1 LTRFVSEYA
10 RHRAAG
16 TFSLER
22 SIERA
27 GVKRHVCIVESM
39 MPHQLFARE
48 RAGLVTL
55 TVICALSVLNADAQE
70 AQRQDTTPPPG
81 AGSRSENPAAGTRL
95 HDIVVTAPPPRR
107 AAPRHQ
113 ATRPANQT
121 TPPATPQAPPGNA
134 EPATGPVPPGR
145 AAPDLANNPSGE
157 TATTVDRSQFKDRS
171 VFSISDILQDS
182 PGVAEKLGNG
192 PRDIGI
198 SIRGSNA
205 NNSFGIRNIQVL
217 EDGFPVTQPDGL
229 SRTDLTD
236 PHAYQSIDV
245 FRGPN
250 SVMFG
255 NFATGGAIDFHTRS
269 GSDIRGFEI
278 GSDVGGY
285 GYLNNYFAI
294 GNATKEADVSVFAS
308 DVRGNGYIAN
318 SAFNTKTVNSLAK
331 FAVTPDDTVTLKII
345 NNEVATSLPL
355 RLSLNQFQQN
365 PFQKGCTS
373 AVGAAPGCA
382 TVALSAFGISSDS
395 VPQSASEADLGRHDT
410 RTVIGGRWEHN
421 FDNDTTWRTQLVFD
435 NKNIDQPTGA
445 TSAIGDTPAV
455 NLLTDVTRRSQL
467 FGLDAAYS
475 VGAFYNYE
483 VLNND
488 TYNIA
493 PGGSLGALQSFYN
506 GQHSNVGGR
515 TREEIALGPN
525 WTAVVGAGIEDTELQ
540 ALNTAYQYTTAGQ
553 TTATTQTAA
562 DREFLNNA
570 EEAALLYRPDTAWQF
585 RGRVA
590 TGYGTPQASNL
601 FVNAQGVAGNNT
613 QLQSQTNLGYDI
625 GADWRPTSAVKL
637 SVTGFYEFFHN
648 ELVTQSPGA
657 GLQSYTFNAPASEH
671 RGVEVAADWRPA
683 PGWRYTLAYSYDN
696 QIFTDYVE
704 QLSASTFT
712 SSFNRAGN
720 KIPGVAPNEL
730 TTRLAY
736 DQPDGPWRG
745 LGGFVEVQA
754 VDAFFIDN
762 ANLVKTPGYATVNLN
777 MHYSVD
783 IQDPYLKNVLLFAEV
798 RNVLNQTYVASANN
812 VSDSISNVTGAQNSA
827 ATVAAATGSI
837 YAGAPRTFLAGIRL
851 KFQ

>member
-1 LTRFVSEYA
+1 M
-10 RHRAAG
+10 
-16 TFSLER
+16 FSRVTSCLFDN
-22 SIERA
+22 I
-27 GVKRHVCIVESM
+27 
-39 MPHQLFARE
+39 MPPRPATCE
-48 RAGLVTL
+48 RAGLVAL
-55 TVICALSVLNADAQE
+55 TITCALPVLHANAQE
-70 AQRQDTTPPPG
+70 AQGQDAPQRPSTGLT
-81 AGSRSENPAAGTRL
+81 SEGPAVARTHL
-95 HDIVVTAPPPRR
+95 PDITVTAPPPRR
-107 AAPRHQ
+107 ATAQRR
-113 ATRPANQT
+113 AARPTNQT
-121 TPPATPQAPPGNA
+121 PPPLAAPAPPPGNT
-134 EPATGPVPPGR
+134 EPATEPVPPGR
-145 AAPDLANNPSGE
+145 AAPDLANKPSGE
-157 TATTVDRSQFKDRS
+157 TNTTVDRSQFKDRS

-182 PGVAEKLGNG
+182 PGIAEKQGNG

-278 GSDVGGY
+278 GTDVGGY
-285 GYLNNYFAI
+285 GYLNNYFMV
-294 GNATKEADVSVFAS
+294 GNATKEADVSVFGS
-308 DVRGNGYIAN
+308 DVRGSGYIAHGE
-318 SAFNTKTVNSLAK
+318 FDTKTVNSLAR
-331 FAVTPDDTVTLKII
+331 FAVTPDDTFTLKII
-345 NNEVATSLPL
+345 NNEVATSLPI

-373 AVGAAPGCA
+373 AVGAAAGCA
-382 TVALSAFGISSDS
+382 TVRLSAFGISADS
-395 VPQSASEADLGRHDT
+395 VTQSADEADLGRHDT
-410 RTVIGGRWEHN
+410 RTIIGGRWEHN

-435 NKNIDQPTGA
+435 DKNINQPTGT
-445 TSAIGDTPAV
+445 TSAIGDTPAI

-467 FGLDAAYS
+467 FGLDAVYS

-483 VLNND
+483 VLNNY

-493 PGGSLGALQSFYN
+493 PGGSLGALQSFYRD
-506 GQHSNVGGR
+506 GEHSNLGGR
-515 TREEIALGPN
+515 TREEITLSPN
-525 WTAVVGAGIEDTELQ
+525 WTAVVGAGVESTEIQ
-540 ALNTAYQYTTAGQ
+540 ALNTAYQYTAAGETA
-553 TTATTQTAA
+553 ATTLTAA
-562 DREFLNNA
+562 DRQFLNNA
-570 EEAALLYRPDTAWQF
+570 EEAALLYRPDDAWQF

-625 GADWRPTSAVKL
+625 SADWKPTSSVKL

-671 RGVEVAADWRPA
+671 RGVEVAADWRLA
-683 PGWRYTLAYSYDN
+683 PGWRYTMAYSYDN
-696 QIFTDYVE
+696 QIFTTYIE
-704 QLSASTFT
+704 QLSAGTLT
-712 SSFNRAGN
+712 ASFNRAGN
-720 KIPGVAPNEL
+720 MIPGVAPNEF

-745 LGGFVEVQA
+745 LGGFVEVQV

-777 MHYSVD
+777 LHYNVD
-783 IQDPYLKNVLLFAEV
+783 IQDRYLKNVLLFAEV

-812 VSDSISNVTGAQNSA
+812 VSDSISSATGAQNSA

-851 KFQ
+851 RFQ

>member
-1 LTRFVSEYA
+1 
-10 RHRAAG
+10 
-16 TFSLER
+16 
-22 SIERA
+22 
-27 GVKRHVCIVESM
+27 
-39 MPHQLFARE
+39 MPYQLVARE

-55 TVICALSVLNADAQE
+55 TIICALSVLSANAQE
-70 AQRQDTTPPPG
+70 AQRQDTAQLPSV
-81 AGSRSENPAAGTRL
+81 GSTSDRPATGTRL
-95 HDIVVTAPPPRR
+95 HDIAITARRRRPATAARQPTRGTNQTPPPQ
-107 AAPRHQ
+107 PD
-113 ATRPANQT
+113 QT
-121 TPPATPQAPPGNA
+121 QPPPAAPQAPPGNA

-145 AAPDLANNPSGE
+145 AAPDLANNPGGE
-157 TATTVDRSQFKDRS
+157 TSTTVDRSEFKDRS

-182 PGVAEKLGNG
+182 PGIAEKQGNG

-269 GSDIRGFEI
+269 GSDIRGVDI
-278 GSDVGGY
+278 GTDVGGY

-294 GNATKEADVSVFAS
+294 GDATKEADVSVFAS

-318 SAFNTKTVNSLAK
+318 SAFNTATVNSLAR
-331 FAVTPDDTVTLKII
+331 FAVTPDDTFTLKII
-345 NNEVATSLPL
+345 DNEVATSLPI

-382 TVALSAFGISSDS
+382 TVNLSAFGISAEG
-395 VPQSASEADLGRHDT
+395 VAQSASEADLGRHDT

-421 FDNDTTWRTQLVFD
+421 FDNDTTWRTQVVFD
-435 NKNIDQPTGA
+435 NKNIDQPTSS

-455 NLLTDVTRRSQL
+455 NLLTDITRRSQL
-467 FGLDAAYS
+467 FGLDATYS

-493 PGGSLGALQSFYN
+493 PGGSLGAMQSFYD
-506 GQHSNVGGR
+506 GGHSNLGGR
-515 TREEIALGPN
+515 TREEITLGPN
-525 WTAVVGAGIEDTELQ
+525 WTAVVGAGVERTEIQ
-540 ALNTAYQYTTAGQ
+540 ALNTAYEYTTSGQ
-553 TTATTQTAA
+553 TASTTLTSA

-570 EEAALLYRPDTAWQF
+570 EEAALLYRPDAAWQF

-601 FVNAQGVAGNNT
+601 FVTAQGVAGNNT

-625 GADWRPTSAVKL
+625 GADWKPSSAVKL
-637 SVTGFYEFFHN
+637 SVTGFYEFFHD

-657 GLQSYTFNAPASEH
+657 NLQSYTFNAPASEH

-696 QIFTDYVE
+696 QIFTDYIE
-704 QLSASTFT
+704 QLSANNLTA
-712 SSFNRAGN
+712 SFNRAGN

-754 VDAFFIDN
+754 VDAFYIDN
-762 ANLVKTPGYATVNLN
+762 ANLVKTPGYATLNLN
-777 MHYSVD
+777 LHYNVD

-812 VSDSISNVTGAQNSA
+812 VSDSISGVTGAQNSA